1 MLFINESHCHRH
13 HKPDRNK
20 AARWSQQQGGNSAL
34 RPGPEIEMK
43 MQQAKLSSWDQFCS
57 GTRTELS
64 WQHPLI
70 THRENCSK
78 NRAAEQGRSFPPLL
92 GTGEPMSGLEVPLFG
107 CSHPHSYN
115 AMIFS
120 FGLITEMQ
128 HCHRAQQTAR
138 GTTQGPR
145 PGSKCGKRRRKKK
158 KAQECTTEN
167 TVLINRVNSHRM
179 TRTEHMGSARSRSH
193 STGGQSGPG
202 SQHGLG
208 GSQHSSGGSQH
219 GRSPV

>member
-43 MQQAKLSSWDQFCS
+43 MHQAKLSSWDQFCS

-92 GTGEPMSGLEVPLFG
+92 GTGETISGLEVPLFG

-120 FGLITEMQ
+120 FGQ
-128 HCHRAQQTAR
+128 SSHHRDAALPQSSANSQGHNTGTKAR
-138 GTTQGPR
+138 LQMW
-145 PGSKCGKRRRKKK
+145 KKEKEKKK
-158 KAQECTTEN
+158 
-167 TVLINRVNSHRM
+167 SPRM
-179 TRTEHMGSARSRSH
+179 YH
-193 STGGQSGPG
+193 
-202 SQHGLG
+202 
-208 GSQHSSGGSQH
+208 
-219 GRSPV
+219 